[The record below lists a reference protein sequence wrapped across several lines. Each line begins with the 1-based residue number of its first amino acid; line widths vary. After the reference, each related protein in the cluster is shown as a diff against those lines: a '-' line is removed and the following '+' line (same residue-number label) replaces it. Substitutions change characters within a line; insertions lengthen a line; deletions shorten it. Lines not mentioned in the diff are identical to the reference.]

1 MIRLLVCLVALC
13 GTARAQFE
21 GFVETRNT
29 TTDETGVQQQYVMT
43 MWVKNSMARITS
55 SATGSS
61 PATTMIYRSDKKIIW
76 MLNDDDKTYFE
87 ITQDKNPDQSSP
99 QPDKPVVRLTH
110 KTRKILGYPCEQVLI
125 SQSDLQTEI
134 WATKSLGGLSTAL
147 ARGLGQEQS
156 GAEGGWNDELTKM
169 GLFPLLVST
178 RSDGKIVESQE
189 IVKIEKKSLSE
200 DLFLLP
206 SNYTRQTVDHILK

>member
-1 MIRLLVCLVALC
+1 MIRVCVLLLALC

-21 GFVETRNT
+21 GLVETRNT
-29 TTDETGVQQQYVMT
+29 TTDEMGVQQQYVMT
-43 MWVKNSMARITS
+43 MCVKNSMARITS

-76 MLNDDDKTYFE
+76 MLNDDDKTYYE
-87 ITQDKNPDQSSP
+87 ITQDTGPDQTSP
-99 QPDKPVVRLTH
+99 QQDKPVVKMTH
-110 KTRKILGYPCEQVLI
+110 KTRKILGYLCEQVLI

-147 ARGLGQEQS
+147 ARALGQEQS
-156 GAEGGWNDELTKM
+156 GGEGGWTDELAKM

-178 RSDGKIVESQE
+178 RSEGKIVESQE
-189 IVKIEKKSLSE
+189 IVKIEKKTLSE

-206 SNYTRQTVDHILK
+206 SNYTRQTVDQILK